1 MALAYNARR
10 ATRDIDGV
18 FEPKRVIYE
27 AAARIAARHQGSVPD
42 DWLNDAVKGY
52 LLGEDPDATV
62 VFQHPGLNVRV
73 ASPRYLFTMKVA
85 ASRVEQDDDDIA
97 VLYRLSGFTSV
108 GEALDYI
115 AASYPHLRLEPK
127 AEYLLEEIAAA
138 QRVEQ
143 AGPPAGDVDKREVAV
158 CGQVIARTRRPCI
171 LAPGHS
177 RAPRTVPVHSPRQT
191 PLTYPVNRLEPAGQ
205 QQRCEAHLAD
215 PLSQRFISS
224 GASRRTKTN
233 SP

>member
-1 MALAYNARR
+1 MSFFDAETVKRFLTELGEELQGQGVRGELFLVGGAAMALAYNARR

-73 ASPRYLFTMKVA
+73 ASPRYLFTMKVV

-115 AASYPHLRLEPK
+115 ADSYPHLRLEPK

-143 AGPPAGDVDKREVAV
+143 AGPLAGDVDRREGAV
-158 CGQVIARTRRPCI
+158 CGQVVARTRRPCI
-171 LAPGHS
+171 LAPGH
-177 RAPRTVPVHSPRQT
+177 R
-191 PLTYPVNRLEPAGQ
+191 G
-205 QQRCEAHLAD
+205 RCRSIR
-215 PLSQRFISS
+215 P
-224 GASRRTKTN
+224 GRRR
-233 SP
+233 